1 MRFTFR
7 RRDSA
12 SRRRDGRMTTRLPS
26 LSVTSWARIGSAM
39 AVTAGTCRALQAVDA
54 RRSRGT
60 RAHAVGDRLNHR
72 GAAAAPRL
80 VRRRPRDGVDREEIV
95 PVYADAVEAV
105 RQGLLSEGL

>member
-54 RRSRGT
+54 RRV